1 MSNEKR
7 EGNNRPSLVFVGHA
21 RLPQSLAPGD
31 APIVLVELEVEGKD
45 GLVTAVEV
53 SSPLPAA
60 NRLLTR
66 LLLGRSLETDYE
78 DAVGEFQRQY
88 LGPPQ
93 RAICTALNNA
103 CELYRRHLRR
113 GRLEPGRLIGDGSS
127 RRGLNRD
134 ESF

>member
-1 MSNEKR
+1 MSNEKH
-7 EGNNRPSLVFVGHA
+7 EGNNQPSLVFVGHA

-45 GLVTAVEV
+45 GLVTTVEV

-60 NRLLTR
+60 KRLLTR

-78 DAVGEFQRQY
+78 DAMGEFQQPF
-88 LGPPQ
+88 LS
-93 RAICTALNNA
+93 
-103 CELYRRHLRR
+103 
-113 GRLEPGRLIGDGSS
+113 GRLIGDGSS